1 MNEQIIAVQSV
12 SKSFGENSK
21 SLQVLEDLSLNLNIG
36 ESVGLVGA
44 SGSGKSTLLH
54 IICGLEQPDAGNIFI
69 KDVNITDLNADE
81 RSLFRSKEV
90 GFVYQ
95 FHHLLP
101 DLTALENVALPAML
115 AGLKKE
121 EALEISASLLKQV
134 NLNKKEKNRPNELSG
149 GERQRVVI
157 AKAVAQDPML
167 FLLDEPTSDL
177 DLRNQV
183 SIMKKIRHI
192 VSDVESGKSAIVA
205 IHDIN
210 MAARFADRVVLL
222 DGGSIKADG
231 TPSEVLT
238 EANIADVFG
247 VSCDII
253 PKKYGISSFLQ
264 VLVKDEI
271 EK

>member
-1 MNEQIIAVQSV
+1 MNEQIIAVRSV

-101 DLTALENVALPAML
+101 DLTALENVALPAMF

-121 EALEISASLLKQV
+121 EAFEISASLLEQV
-134 NLNKKEKNRPNELSG
+134 NLNHKEKNRPNELSG
-149 GERQRVVI
+149 GERQRI
-157 AKAVAQDPML
+157 AIARAMSNNPSCLIM
-167 FLLDEPTSDL
+167 DEPTGNLDTKNVENFMDL
-177 DLRNQV
+177 LLEMV
-183 SIMKKIRHI
+183 SSREIALIIATHDNN
-192 VSDVESGKSAIVA
+192 VSS
-205 IHDIN
+205 
-210 MAARFADRVVLL
+210 RLDRLL
-222 DGGSIKADG
+222 SL
-231 TPSEVLT
+231 E
-238 EANIADVFG
+238 
-247 VSCDII
+247 
-253 PKKYGISSFLQ
+253 
-264 VLVKDEI
+264 
-271 EK
+271 